1 MLLLLEMR
9 DVGSFVSLR
18 RTERQKSDVRSQK
31 SEVGKGQRS
40 EVRCQMSEVRKGQR
54 SGRDRDQ
61 MSDVRCQM
69 SEVRGK
75 MKERGNVKRVYE
87 RFVTRTLVYVMF
99 YSNNSL

>member
-40 EVRCQMSEVRKGQR
+40 EVRCQMSEVGGQR
-54 SGRDRDQ
+54 KD
-61 MSDVRCQM
+61 
-69 SEVRGK
+69 
-75 MKERGNVKRVYE
+75 ERTWE
-87 RFVTRTLVYVMF
+87 REKGV
-99 YSNNSL
+99 